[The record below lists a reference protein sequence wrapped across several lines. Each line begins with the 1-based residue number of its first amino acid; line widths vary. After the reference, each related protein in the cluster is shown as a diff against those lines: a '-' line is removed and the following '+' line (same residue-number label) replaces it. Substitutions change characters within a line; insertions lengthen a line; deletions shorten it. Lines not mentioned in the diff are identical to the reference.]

1 MFFSQIC
8 PQNVNNFLTKCGH
21 PFEGMI
27 HHCFGDISKNSLD
40 VFYAYVVR
48 DILISFLKH
57 FFSYTYS
64 SFFTY
69 LFFYLFEGMC
79 SKIQVVSFCTRDDKL
94 SIINELF
101 NSQQDS
107 FYHNLTEEE
116 LTRVHDYNFDHPG

>member
-1 MFFSQIC
+1 MFFSQIF

-57 FFSYTYS
+57 FFLTHTVPLLLIYS
-64 SFFTY
+64 FTFLRECVPKFR
-69 LFFYLFEGMC
+69 LFPFVLVM
-79 SKIQVVSFCTRDDKL
+79 
-94 SIINELF
+94 IN
-101 NSQQDS
+101 
-107 FYHNLTEEE
+107 
-116 LTRVHDYNFDHPG
+116 